1 MLYSESNDSLILLNL
16 NMRKILTALLL
27 FISISLFSQDEK
39 RLALVIGNANYDRGE
54 LKNPVNDAR
63 LIAST
68 LDSLNFDVIL
78 KENLATKR
86 DMTGAIREFGS
97 KRSEYDVAFVYYAGH
112 GIQVD
117 DENFLLPT
125 KEIFEEEFDVM
136 DYGVSVQ
143 NIMRYL
149 RAESN
154 EVNILILDACRD
166 NPFESNWSA
175 TRSLKGGGLAKIP
188 PPTGSLIA
196 FSTDSGQT
204 APDGDGQNSVYTTSL
219 SKNMLL
225 EDTSIDQVFR
235 NVRAEVLDK
244 TDGNQRP
251 VEATQLTGQTFYLK
265 PGTYEKDFVKIEEIL
280 ISKEGLDKAVELTT
294 KIITKDPT
302 NYKAYAK
309 RADAYVMQ
317 ELYDKALEDYNKSL
331 SINNSLIAYQTFY
344 EHPNG
349 TISYC
354 GKLELLQIKNTESSW
369 EEFDNIFPDY
379 KKSFPNNPFF
389 YRMLTFLYQNAHNNK
404 SSHSRTIAEMGE
416 VEHRNMIS
424 EILEEYENIREEEIK
439 FYSNE
444 IYFSQSEYDPIFN
457 FEFIIHERKM
467 WWYFNNIYNYQLDKE
482 KTELYKNKLTD
493 ESQSFLINNKKKL
506 EENSF
511 ALNSSVWWLS
521 SYYSYERKWEKSIE
535 LLESLKSISEDPVPT
550 LQANAQLFYLYTRNL
565 DYENTQKVSNES
577 YEIINSDKL
586 STFLYNFYVDD
597 VYDNLITAS
606 FSLTQDYVETIK
618 LIDELFDLINQK
630 YLAKPLISK
639 VGEDYE
645 VNTEPSALA
654 NPFDMTNVIK
664 FKYLEYLTNLHLN
677 RYEIAEQNYEESKV
691 LFDFFNVKYDEYK
704 IESSSNE
711 KKPTNY
717 LGNDILNYYNSLHYL
732 NSEHKDILVNFSEKI
747 AIDENDNKEFKLNS
761 IIEFVLSNIP
771 EWSDHVIQ
779 NQK

>member
-1 MLYSESNDSLILLNL
+1 
-16 NMRKILTALLL
+16 MRRIFTTLL
-27 FISISLFSQDEK
+27 FFVSLSLFSQDEK

-280 ISKEGLDKAVELTT
+280 ISKEGLDKVVELTT
-294 KIITKDPT
+294 KIIAKDPT

-331 SINNSLIAYQTFY
+331 SINNSLIAYLTYY

-349 TISYC
+349 TITVC
-354 GKLELLQIKNTESSW
+354 GKLELLKIKNTESSR
-369 EEFDNIFPDY
+369 EEFDNLFPDY

-389 YRMLTFLYQNAHNNK
+389 YRVLSFLHQNGFAAKGNDWNR
-404 SSHSRTIAEMGE
+404 SRSVEEMGL
-416 VEHRNMIS
+416 VEHRNKLL
-424 EILEEYENIREEEIK
+424 EIFDEYESISEEEIK

-444 IYFSQSEYDPIFN
+444 IYFTQSEYDPIFN
-457 FEFIIHERKM
+457 FEYILHERKM
-467 WWYFNNIYNYQLDKE
+467 RSYYQNVYGYQLDKE
-482 KTELYKNKLTD
+482 TTELYKKKLVD
-493 ESQSFLINNKKKL
+493 ESQSFLINNMKKF

-511 ALNSSVWWLS
+511 ALTTSVLWLS
-521 SYYSYERKWEKSIE
+521 YYYETERKWEKLIE

-550 LQANAQLFYLYTRNL
+550 LQANMQLFFLYPRNL

-577 YEIINSDKL
+577 YDIINSDKL
-586 STFLYNFYVDD
+586 STFLYNFYVEA

-618 LIDELFDLINQK
+618 LIDELFGLINQK

-645 VNTEPSALA
+645 VNTESSALA

-691 LFDFFNVKYDEYK
+691 LFDFFNIEYDEYK

-732 NSEHKDILVNFSEKI
+732 NSEHKDILVNFSDKI
-747 AIDENDNKEFKLNS
+747 AIDENDIKEFKLNS
-761 IIEFVLSNIP
+761 IIQFVLANIP